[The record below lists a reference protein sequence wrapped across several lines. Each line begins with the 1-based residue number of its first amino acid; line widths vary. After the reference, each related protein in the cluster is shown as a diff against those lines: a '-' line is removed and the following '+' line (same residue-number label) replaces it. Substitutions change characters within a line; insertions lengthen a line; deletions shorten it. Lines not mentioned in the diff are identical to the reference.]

1 MEILDEDGV
10 AATVIFHL
18 EFEGKVTGYMEI
30 MQHFKCPSSDEY
42 NEY

>member
-30 MQHFKCPSSDEY
+30 LQHFKCPCSAECKDY
-42 NEY
+42 